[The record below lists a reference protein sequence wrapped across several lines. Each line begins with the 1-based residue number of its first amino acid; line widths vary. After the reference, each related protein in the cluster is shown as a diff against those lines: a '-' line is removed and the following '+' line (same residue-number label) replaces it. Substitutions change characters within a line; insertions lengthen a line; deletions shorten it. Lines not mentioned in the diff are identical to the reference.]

1 MPLPE
6 TELLSNDTVL
16 VVAALTVM
24 PETVFSISPNDR
36 ITEVVPAVKVS
47 VLVVW
52 SNHLRVV
59 TEGVLVEPSE

>member
-1 MPLPE
+1 
-6 TELLSNDTVL
+6 
-16 VVAALTVM
+16 M
-24 PETVFSISPNDR
+24 PETVFSIPPNDR

-47 VLVVW
+47 VLVVA